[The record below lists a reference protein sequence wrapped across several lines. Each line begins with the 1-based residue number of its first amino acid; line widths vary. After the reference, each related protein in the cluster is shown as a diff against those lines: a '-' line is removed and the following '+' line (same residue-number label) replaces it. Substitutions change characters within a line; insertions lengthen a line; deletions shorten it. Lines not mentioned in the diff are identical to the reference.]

1 MSANAEEAT
10 LVVGDTEI
18 PVTNVSIERDTEI
31 LITPEA
37 QVGDAMARDSRNR
50 TAEDSRVQK
59 ARRIEVQ
66 DVFEPRDGVYVA
78 DFINE
83 DGEQR
88 QRVLIPSK
96 LFSDNPDVIYRSNK
110 GIVGKYT
117 LAAAREHE
125 GIRADLALALEERQ
139 SELDEDIQ
147 QAREKVEEAAEEFNN
162 IETARRALQSE
173 L

>member
-1 MSANAEEAT
+1 MSYEAEDITLVIDGQEFEAT
-10 LVVGDTEI
+10 ELTVEQY
-18 PVTNVSIERDTEI
+18 EK
-31 LITPEA
+31 LITPE
-37 QVGDAMARDSRNR
+37 DKEETAMAQDSRMQ
-50 TAEDSRVQK
+50 TAEDTRVQK
-59 ARRIEVQ
+59 AQRIDVQ
-66 DVFEPRDGVYVA
+66 QVFEPRDGIYVV

-83 DGEQR
+83 DGESR

-139 SELDEDIQ
+139 QTLDEEIQ
-147 QAREKVEEAAEEFNN
+147 EAREQVENAAEEFNN
-162 IETARRALQSE
+162 IESARRALQEE